1 MMYHNEPSTSHGL
14 TQLIGIST
22 LKARPL
28 AAPLH
33 GCVNRGLS
41 GWVARAGLAASP
53 PRFLLWPALNP
64 SRGMGQA
71 WLCGAPR
78 PQHGA
83 GLRRP
88 GSGPSREPVYRT
100 RGGGAFGHVAVFT
113 SVGARRPR
121 PRSPLVGPVSR
132 GTRPHCVRARDAQAH
147 GRREGRG
154 EAKRVLGS
162 SASTPC
168 PRSGGSVCSPLLAP

>member
-100 RGGGAFGHVAVFT
+100 RGGRGFRSRGRVYLSRRASSPPPSPIGWPGKPGYAPPLR
-113 SVGARRPR
+113 ARPRRP
-121 PRSPLVGPVSR
+121 SSR
-132 GTRPHCVRARDAQAH
+132 KKGGA
-147 GRREGRG
+147 GRG
-154 EAKRVLGS
+154 ETG
-162 SASTPC
+162 
-168 PRSGGSVCSPLLAP
+168 PRLLR